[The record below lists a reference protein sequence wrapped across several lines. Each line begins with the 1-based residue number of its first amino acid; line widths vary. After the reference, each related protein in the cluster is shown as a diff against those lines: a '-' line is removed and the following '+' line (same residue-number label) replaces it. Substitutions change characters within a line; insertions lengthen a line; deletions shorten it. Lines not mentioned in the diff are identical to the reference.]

1 MFELVRCVAT
11 SLVDDCQVFERT
23 AFLMPYQPTAAG
35 ALPPSRVA
43 GMRRAGFFLPRLAA
57 RRHIDLHRVSSA
69 ICQA

>member
-1 MFELVRCVAT
+1 
-11 SLVDDCQVFERT
+11 
-23 AFLMPYQPTAAG
+23 MPHQPTAAG